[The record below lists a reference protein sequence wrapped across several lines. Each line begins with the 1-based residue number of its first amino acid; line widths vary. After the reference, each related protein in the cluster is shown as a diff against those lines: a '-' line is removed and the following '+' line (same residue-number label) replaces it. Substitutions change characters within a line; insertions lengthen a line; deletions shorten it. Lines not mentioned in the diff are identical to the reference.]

1 MCKYDDIKVPT
12 CTHPPAISSSS
23 GDGNLLSSLSAVVI
37 QAHFTTTPS
46 RVVPHSQSKI
56 SATTAEHSPSNHYHH
71 HHQQQQQQRLWLV
84 PTVSAP
90 TTTAAAEQIIAVTV
104 AAATHQQHQRSP
116 ATTNNPTPPS
126 AASSSPSPLVFAGG
140 GDPALCTSA
149 LAVQQ
154 QRQQQQLLQH
164 YQAVAATSSPSS
176 ATAFNNCSNSI
187 SQQQQ
192 QEHIFLDV
200 SATQQQQQQLPNS
213 TFWAESMEKMCGGG
227 QQQQQ
232 EMGGAAEFGHQQF
245 AGGEQQQQQLLQQQH
260 QQQFGELMNL
270 PCSSSVSGNVGG
282 AIFQT
287 PSGSTIC
294 QLGTAPPP
302 QQQQQM
308 DPYLCSPASSASG
321 SQPRLVHLSGASGG
335 ANDSGISS
343 GAGSYGGGPAQPLG
357 GLAHHRQH
365 HHYSNFSPDVH
376 GTEQLD
382 ELEPLPRDRCN
393 TWPLRRDGAG
403 NSQTSPLIHDRI
415 PEEESFS
422 TYDDDE
428 MPMDDGIVVGDAT
441 DGCCVAAAAMTADSG
456 STVNQHHHQQLL
468 MMHQQHHNDMCGM
481 VVGRGGTAQQQQQMM
496 SGGGGM
502 AVASSIRRARR
513 PSSSSS
519 TTTTNTTT
527 NANGAGGGG
536 GIATSA
542 TATTMTAASS
552 SMGGGGGQQQHYF
565 VGDSGGG
572 EPESPGSGGMDILF
586 HDDFLDE
593 MSPHRPDSA
602 IGDSCS
608 RSDSPPSAAKKAT
621 TRRNAWGNMSYADLI
636 TQAILNS
643 PEKRLT
649 LSQVYEW
656 MVQNVPYFRD
666 KGDSNSSAGWKNS
679 IRHNLS
685 LHNRFM
691 RIQNEGA
698 GKSSWWVINPD
709 AKPGRNPRRRANTME
724 AATKA
729 VIDKKRRGA
738 RKRVETLVQQ
748 KGSNGGC
755 SASMASILGAQSA
768 AMFPSGNDELNE
780 QPQQQQQQQHM
791 VLNAAAP
798 TGGPNF
804 DTFRPRAES
813 TLSVVG
819 GPASCS
825 RLSPPNESSMEF
837 PLWMDQLQQQQQ
849 QQQNGADTAAA
860 VPSCSAV
867 VLPTTTT
874 TTTGAGAAAPQ
885 PPSVM
890 NPQVSELLDRT
901 DQMRLEATTTAVE
914 QCSSNGRMMSSCN
927 GGLLKMEMGC
937 STAPSSTASCSS
949 TTSSVL
955 LMPKC
960 EIGAG
965 GDPSLSLVKQ
975 EHSPTSSIGNNNC
988 SLSGAM
994 QTPPPSYQELNA
1006 VRRPAQLQTN
1016 PLLRQLGAGGMRN
1029 AGGGTPSPPQMKMG
1043 PNTSSMLT
1051 AVPSCSSSSSPNN
1064 NMFSTSASVVQ
1075 QQSSSSAPFGTPFQQ
1090 SSMASAGWLP
1100 PGAAVGCG
1108 GLPQQQQTMP
1118 MMMLHQQQQNGI
1130 MVNGNGTVVGIGH
1143 LQQQQQ
1149 YHQFIAANPGMVGA
1163 TSLPQ
1168 DLENVN
1174 AMPFDQSLLDL
1185 NDYEI
1190 APDGQFDFP

>member
-1 MCKYDDIKVPT
+1 MEPPNMSMVVGDEEKDSRICGNRAATALAHRHNNGADSAAITAHMAEDDAEEDEEQDEDEDDDDSFPGELEPRGRCYTWPVPQFGAVSAAQQSPLSSL
-12 CTHPPAISSSS
+12 HPPPPNHHHLHHHHLFSGAPNSATTSATSSKFPSLSSIIGCGGAGTACSSSS
-23 GDGNLLSSLSAVVI
+23 CSLLTGVEQQQPCTSSS
-37 QAHFTTTPS
+37 H
-46 RVVPHSQSKI
+46 
-56 SATTAEHSPSNHYHH
+56 HSPFSALSIDG
-71 HHQQQQQQRLWLV
+71 QQQRHQHH
-84 PTVSAP
+84 S
-90 TTTAAAEQIIAVTV
+90 QAV
-104 AAATHQQHQRSP
+104 QQSLLMSSSGGP
-116 ATTNNPTPPS
+116 CGVT
-126 AASSSPSPLVFAGG
+126 ASSSFS
-140 GDPALCTSA
+140 
-149 LAVQQ
+149 
-154 QRQQQQLLQH
+154 
-164 YQAVAATSSPSS
+164 
-176 ATAFNNCSNSI
+176 TA
-187 SQQQQ
+187 
-192 QEHIFLDV
+192 
-200 SATQQQQQQLPNS
+200 
-213 TFWAESMEKMCGGG
+213 
-227 QQQQQ
+227 
-232 EMGGAAEFGHQQF
+232 
-245 AGGEQQQQQLLQQQH
+245 
-260 QQQFGELMNL
+260 
-270 PCSSSVSGNVGG
+270 
-282 AIFQT
+282 
-287 PSGSTIC
+287 
-294 QLGTAPPP
+294 QLGT
-302 QQQQQM
+302 
-308 DPYLCSPASSASG
+308 SSMALIR
-321 SQPRLVHLSGASGG
+321 PKPKRV
-335 ANDSGISS
+335 
-343 GAGSYGGGPAQPLG
+343 
-357 GLAHHRQH
+357 
-365 HHYSNFSPDVH
+365 
-376 GTEQLD
+376 
-382 ELEPLPRDRCN
+382 
-393 TWPLRRDGAG
+393 RR
-403 NSQTSPLIHDRI
+403 R
-415 PEEESFS
+415 
-422 TYDDDE
+422 
-428 MPMDDGIVVGDAT
+428 
-441 DGCCVAAAAMTADSG
+441 TAD
-456 STVNQHHHQQLL
+456 
-468 MMHQQHHNDMCGM
+468 
-481 VVGRGGTAQQQQQMM
+481 GGTAATGVTDD
-496 SGGGGM
+496 GG
-502 AVASSIRRARR
+502 V
-513 PSSSSS
+513 
-519 TTTTNTTT
+519 
-527 NANGAGGGG
+527 
-536 GIATSA
+536 
-542 TATTMTAASS
+542 
-552 SMGGGGGQQQHYF
+552 
-565 VGDSGGG
+565 
-572 EPESPGSGGMDILF
+572 GSGGQ
-586 HDDFLDE
+586 
-593 MSPHRPDSA
+593 
-602 IGDSCS
+602 
-608 RSDSPPSAAKKAT
+608 AAQQHSHKKP
-621 TRRNAWGNMSYADLI
+621 NPWGEESYSDLI
-636 TQAILNS
+636 ARALGCAIDG
-643 PEKRLT
+643 RLK
-649 LSQVYEW
+649 LSEIYQW
-656 MVQNVPYFRD
+656 FSDNIPYFAHR
-666 KGDSNSSAGWKNS
+666 SSQEEAQGWKNS

-867 VLPTTTT
+867 VLPTTTAT
-874 TTTGAGAAAPQ
+874 TTTGAATAP
-885 PPSVM
+885 PPVM

-1029 AGGGTPSPPQMKMG
+1029 AGGGTPSPPNMKMG

-1100 PGAAVGCG
+1100 PGATVGCG
-1108 GLPQQQQTMP
+1108 GPPQQQQTMP
-1118 MMMLHQQQQNGI
+1118 MMMMHQQQQNGI

>member
-1 MCKYDDIKVPT
+1 MCKYDGTKCQRV
-12 CTHPPAISSSS
+12 HSS
-23 GDGNLLSSLSAVVI
+23 ARH
-37 QAHFTTTPS
+37 QQQQRTTPS

-56 SATTAEHSPSNHYHH
+56 SATTAEHSPSNHYHY
-71 HHQQQQQQRLWLV
+71 HQQQQQQRLWLV

-90 TTTAAAEQIIAVTV
+90 TTTAAADQIIAVTV
-104 AAATHQQHQRSP
+104 TAATHQQHQRSP

-154 QRQQQQLLQH
+154 QQRQQQQLLQH
-164 YQAVAATSSPSS
+164 YQAVAASSSPSSSS

-192 QEHIFLDV
+192 EHIFLDV
-200 SATQQQQQQLPNS
+200 SATQQKQQLPNA
-213 TFWAESMEKMCGGG
+213 TFWAESMDKMCGGG
-227 QQQQQ
+227 QQQQQQQQ

-245 AGGEQQQQQLLQQQH
+245 TGGEQQQH
-260 QQQFGELMNL
+260 QQFGELMNL
-270 PCSSSVSGNVGG
+270 PCSSSISGNIGG

-302 QQQQQM
+302 QQQQM

-357 GLAHHRQH
+357 GLAHHH
-365 HHYSNFSPDVH
+365 HHYNFSPDMH

-415 PEEESFS
+415 PEEES

-428 MPMDDGIVVGDAT
+428 MPMDDGIVVGDAN
-441 DGCCVAAAAMTADSG
+441 DGCCVAAAMTADGG
-456 STVNQHHHQQLL
+456 STIDQQHHQLL
-468 MMHQQHHNDMCGM
+468 MMHQQHHNDMCDM
-481 VVGRGGTAQQQQQMM
+481 VVGRGGTAQQQQQQQMM
-496 SGGGGM
+496 GGGGGIGGM
-502 AVASSIRRARR
+502 AGGIRRDRR

-536 GIATSA
+536 IATSA

-552 SMGGGGGQQQHYF
+552 SMVGGAQHQQHYF

-685 LHNRFM
+685 LHSRFM

-768 AMFPSGNDELNE
+768 SMFPSGNDELNE
-780 QPQQQQQQQHM
+780 QPQQQQQHM

-798 TGGPNF
+798 SGGPNF

-849 QQQNGADTAAA
+849 NGAVVDTTAA
-860 VPSCSAV
+860 VPSCSAG
-867 VLPTTTT
+867 VLPTTTAT
-874 TTTGAGAAAPQ
+874 TTTGPGAAAP
-885 PPSVM
+885 PPPVM

-901 DQMRLEATTTAVE
+901 DQMRLEATTTVVE

-975 EHSPTSSIGNNNC
+975 EHSPPSSIGNNNC
-988 SLSGAM
+988 SISGAM

-1029 AGGGTPSPPQMKMG
+1029 AAGGTPSPPQMKMG
-1043 PNTSSMLT
+1043 PNASSMLT

-1075 QQSSSSAPFGTPFQQ
+1075 QQSSSSAPFGTSFQQ

-1108 GLPQQQQTMP
+1108 GPPQQQQQTMP

-1143 LQQQQQ
+1143 LQQQQ
-1149 YHQFIAANPGMVGA
+1149 YNQFLVANPGMVGA
-1163 TSLPQ
+1163 GGAAASLPL

-1174 AMPFDQSLLDL
+1174 TIQFDQSLLDL